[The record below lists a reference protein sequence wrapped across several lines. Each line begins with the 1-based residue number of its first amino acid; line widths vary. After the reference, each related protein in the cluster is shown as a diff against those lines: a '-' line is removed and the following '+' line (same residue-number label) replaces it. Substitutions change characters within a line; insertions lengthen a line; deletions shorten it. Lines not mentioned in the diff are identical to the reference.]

1 MFDNIRRLVQ
11 IIAFGIF
18 IFQMFN
24 SINKYIERPVVQQSS
39 TETFE
44 ELQVPEVYVCQ
55 VESIRI
61 ENDPF
66 NY

>member
-1 MFDNIRRLVQ
+1 
-11 IIAFGIF
+11 
-18 IFQMFN
+18 MFN